1 MRARVLLSLVLFG
14 LIAIVAILVPTAE
27 AIAVSRT
34 QELSVQRAGTMREIV
49 RHAATAVDGET
60 DGLRRYLERV
70 YDTYGEAVVVRG
82 TGGETVAEVGELR
95 PTAAL
100 EAIALAA
107 ARGIPQLDVPTLRP
121 WSADTALIAE
131 GAVVDGAS
139 RGVAVMAVDV
149 SAAKGDILRAWALT
163 AAAAVLLLALLL
175 WAAWL
180 YTEWVLRPVRAL
192 DAAANALSEKR
203 DLASAGLTGPPE
215 LRRLASSFA
224 RMAHGMEA
232 AIRQQRGFVADV
244 SHQLRNP
251 LAAVRLRIDAQAQ
264 GTAPDDLAAVAAD
277 LDRLEGTIA
286 RMLALAEAEH
296 RATAETSGRG
306 TAETGAAGTLADALA
321 PPLRRRLEEA
331 AVDVRVE
338 GDGGVR
344 VPCRPSDLAEIV
356 ENLVDNARK
365 YAGPEAAVSV
375 RLSASARG
383 VALEVADDGP
393 GLSDADIARAGV
405 RFWRAPA
412 HRSLPGTGL
421 GLAIVSELARANGAT
436 VSVARARPRGLLV
449 RVEWRG
455 VR

>member
-1 MRARVLLSLVLFG
+1 
-14 LIAIVAILVPTAE
+14 
-27 AIAVSRT
+27 
-34 QELSVQRAGTMREIV
+34 
-49 RHAATAVDGET
+49 
-60 DGLRRYLERV
+60 
-70 YDTYGEAVVVRG
+70 
-82 TGGETVAEVGELR
+82 
-95 PTAAL
+95 
-100 EAIALAA
+100 
-107 ARGIPQLDVPTLRP
+107 
-121 WSADTALIAE
+121 
-131 GAVVDGAS
+131 
-139 RGVAVMAVDV
+139 
-149 SAAKGDILRAWALT
+149 
-163 AAAAVLLLALLL
+163 
-175 WAAWL
+175 
-180 YTEWVLRPVRAL
+180 
-192 DAAANALSEKR
+192 
-203 DLASAGLTGPPE
+203 
-215 LRRLASSFA
+215 
-224 RMAHGMEA
+224 MAHGMEA
-232 AIRQQRGFVADV
+232 AIRQQRGFVADA

-251 LAAVRLRIDAQAQ
+251 LAAVRLRIDALPQ
-264 GTAPDDLAAVAAD
+264 GTAPDDLAAVDAD

-306 TAETGAAGTLADALA
+306 TAETGAAGTTLAGALA
-321 PPLRRRLEEA
+321 PLLRRRLEEA
-331 AVDVRVE
+331 AVDVRIE

-421 GLAIVSELARANGAT
+421 GLAIVRELARANGAT